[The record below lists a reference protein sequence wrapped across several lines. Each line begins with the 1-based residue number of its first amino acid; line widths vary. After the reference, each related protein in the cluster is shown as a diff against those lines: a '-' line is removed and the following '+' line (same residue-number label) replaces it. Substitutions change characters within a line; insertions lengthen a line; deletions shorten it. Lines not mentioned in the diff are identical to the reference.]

1 MLLGQLGE
9 IDFVSLRPP
18 YFSAAIA
25 LTEIHQG
32 RSQFG
37 SGLDYLCQTPNHW
50 RDGGSIKKSLLSL
63 PDSCSLLWQLPTEMS
78 GGKWGRQEEIKSCWT
93 DSYSARWP
101 DGALGSHLLH
111 LQLIQLAKLGSRE
124 SSTGTSVPCSK
135 QWRKHLV
142 RRLFQHWGCWGF
154 QLACPRSP
162 RKWSLFTFP
171 CVYTCK
177 MFMNYPFS
185 SVRTKQR
192 KNRWEV
198 NIRNFLAG
206 KKV

>member
-1 MLLGQLGE
+1 MGVWSVLLVQLGE
-9 IDFVSLRPP
+9 IDFVSLRSPC
-18 YFSAAIA
+18 FSAAIA

-78 GGKWGRQEEIKSCWT
+78 GGKWGRQEEIKSCWP

-111 LQLIQLAKLGSRE
+111 LQLIQLAKLGSKE
-124 SSTGTSVPCSK
+124 ASTGTSVPCSK
-135 QWRKHLV
+135 PWRKHLV
-142 RRLFQHWGCWGF
+142 RRLFQHWGMLRF
-154 QLACPRSP
+154 PTSLPSVPKKTIIIHIPR
-162 RKWSLFTFP
+162 
-171 CVYTCK
+171 CIH
-177 MFMNYPFS
+177 M
-185 SVRTKQR
+185 
-192 KNRWEV
+192 
-198 NIRNFLAG
+198 
-206 KKV
+206 